1 MRITSI
7 EPIPRRPGWR
17 RVFADGVLL
26 ATASDE
32 TVLRLGLRTG
42 DELTGPLLRTL
53 EELQSRQHARQTA
66 LRFLAHRPRTRREI
80 RDRLREEECEEAL
93 ITETLDE
100 LERNGLINDRAF
112 ADAFIRDQ
120 NLRRAAGAR
129 LLRQKLLL
137 LGVEREIVEEALAAA
152 AAPEAELDAA
162 TELAAKLVK
171 KTPLPRT
178 PAERQKLRLKV
189 SSALARRGF
198 GWDTIGDAV
207 RRALAERTGDAD
219 EGE

>member
-1 MRITSI
+1 MHITSI

-42 DELTGPLLRTL
+42 DELSGELLRTL
-53 EELQSRQHARQTA
+53 EDLQSRQHARQTA
-66 LRFLAHRPRTRREI
+66 LRFLSHRPRTRREI
-80 RDRLREEECEEAL
+80 RDRLREEECEESL
-93 ITETLDE
+93 IVDTLEE

-112 ADAFIRDQ
+112 AEAFIRDQ
-120 NLRRAAGAR
+120 NLRRATGSR

-137 LGVEREIVEEALAAA
+137 LGVERDLVDDVLAGT
-152 AAPEAELDAA
+152 AAPDTEQAGA
-162 TELAAKLVK
+162 TELALKLAEQ
-171 KTPLPRT
+171 TGPPRT
-178 PAERQKLRLKV
+178 PAERRNLRLKI

-198 GWDTIGDAV
+198 TWDTIGDAV
-207 RRALAERTGDAD
+207 RKALADPEQDA
-219 EGE
+219 EG